1 VKVFGVKAVEMYEYI
16 RTARIYKPLIKEV
29 IALVIRLIQL
39 SDIRPA
45 IPLLDTNI
53 SG

>member
-1 VKVFGVKAVEMYEYI
+1 MKAVEMYEYI
-16 RTARIYKPLIKEV
+16 RTVRIYKPLIKEV
-29 IALVIRLIQL
+29 IAIIITLVQL

-45 IPLLDTNI
+45 VPLLDTII